1 MKNQKKII
9 AAGLF
14 FVAAILLILIIPISG
29 ADAQSST
36 TTDETSKGGAAG
48 LVPCGNGSDYADRC
62 TLCHLVVGFDKLIDY
77 GFNILI
83 FVALAALLAAG
94 VLYVISA
101 GDQGMITTAKGIM
114 KNTLFGFA
122 FVLLGWLMVNFTLY
136 VLGGKDSNKDGIP
149 DLGFAQDGDGRW
161 DQFQCIS
168 DPAKLPT
175 TDTSV
180 NGGGGDFKGGGA
192 SSTEEF

>member
-1 MKNQKKII
+1 MKNRKQFFPTKIVFLMLVAMI
-9 AAGLF
+9 FFGGLSLDLSPASAAG
-14 FVAAILLILIIPISG
+14 
-29 ADAQSST
+29 
-36 TTDETSKGGAAG
+36 EAG

-168 DPAKLPT
+168 DTSEL
-175 TDTSV
+175 DTA
-180 NGGGGDFKGGGA
+180 G
-192 SSTEEF
+192 E